1 MGERAGAGFLGK
13 WFYGHPNEAN
23 SLSKKGAEPILV
35 APPTRDVDGVG
46 LLGRKGAMER
56 AVDGK
61 RVEPSQLHM
70 TCQGEGDD
78 VRLHMPPLQL
88 HQSPGLPLLS

>member
-1 MGERAGAGFLGK
+1 MGK
-13 WFYGHPNEAN
+13 WFCGHPNEAN

-46 LLGRKGAMER
+46 LLGRKGAMGR

-78 VRLHMPPLQL
+78 VRLQ
-88 HQSPGLPLLS
+88 